1 MDKNFQCTTKAMY
14 SSVNQNIIQMLFF
27 WLRQEPKVSRGRLSV
42 LLFQMHKNMK
52 ALKEFYF
59 ALEMG
64 ISRGTSRKAY
74 KTYKSIRNQKRA

>member
-1 MDKNFQCTTKAMY
+1 
-14 SSVNQNIIQMLFF
+14 
-27 WLRQEPKVSRGRLSV
+27 
-42 LLFQMHKNMK
+42 MK

-74 KTYKSIRNQKRA
+74 KTYKTYKSIRNQKRA